1 MQTGGFQ
8 RADAPVGRELP
19 EPAHLGSGDAAVR
32 HHVVQE
38 VQVRHGGIAIRGR
51 LESDADRSA

>member
-32 HHVVQE
+32 HHVVQ
-38 VQVRHGGIAIRGR
+38 VRHGGIAIRGR